1 MNEITNRNG
10 GARRAKRE
18 NAPPKENGDMD
29 VVSDQPTPKKG
40 RGLSRLLLL
49 LLVVGAAALLY
60 HYWGFWKGAETA
72 AAPPPP
78 PAVTVAKP
86 LVKEMMEWNDFT
98 GQFEARE
105 SVEVRPR
112 VSGYLESVNFVD
124 GQLVKK
130 GDLLFVIEPK
140 PFELALQTAKAQQ
153 SQTEAQLQLAKAQL
167 DRTAQLR
174 QKDYA
179 TQETYDERVAQV
191 NIATASR
198 DAAIAAVNQAQL
210 NLDYT
215 HITAPVSGRM
225 GRHEVSVGN
234 LITGGIT
241 GSTTLLTTI
250 VSLDPI
256 WLSFN
261 VSEGDGMTYKRLVQ
275 KGEIKSA
282 RDNAIE
288 VQGQLMDEKQ
298 WTLKGIIDFVDN
310 QYDRSSGTIRV
321 RAAFANPNLFIT
333 PGQFGRVRVPMSQF
347 KPTLLVPDAAVVTDQ
362 SVKLL
367 FTVSADGT
375 VVPKT
380 VELGPVTDNNLR
392 IIRTG
397 LTPDDSVII
406 SGLLRARP
414 GQKVTPEQ
422 GKIEETPLQPV
433 PGAK

>member
-1 MNEITNRNG
+1 MNEIDA

-18 NAPPKENGDMD
+18 APPKEVEEAPAKQDKMPRRAGGLRW
-29 VVSDQPTPKKG
+29 VV
-40 RGLSRLLLL
+40 LLLL
-49 LLVVGAAALLY
+49 AAGIAALIY
-60 HYWGFWKGAETA
+60 HYWVFWKSAETA
-72 AAPPPP
+72 APPPPP
-78 PAVTVAKP
+78 PAVTVSKP

-98 GQFEARE
+98 GQFEAQE
-105 SVEVRPR
+105 AVEVRPR
-112 VSGYLESVNFVD
+112 VSGYLESINFVD

-140 PFELALQTAKAQQ
+140 PFELALQTAKAQL
-153 SQTEAQLQLAKAQL
+153 SQAEAQLQLAKAQL

-174 QKDYA
+174 KNDYA

-191 NIATASR
+191 NIATAAR

-225 GRHEVSVGN
+225 GRHEVSIGN
-234 LITGGIT
+234 LIMGGTT

-261 VSEGDGMTYKRLVQ
+261 VSEGEGMTYKRLVQ

-282 RDNAIE
+282 RENTIQVE
-288 VQGQLMDEKQ
+288 GQLMDEKQ
-298 WTLKGIIDFVDN
+298 WTLKGTIDFVDN

-321 RAAFANPNLFIT
+321 RAAFSNPNLFIT

-347 KPTLLVPDAAVVTDQ
+347 KPTMLVPDAAVVTDQ
-362 SVKLL
+362 SVKML
-367 FTVSADGT
+367 FTVAPDGT
-375 VVPKT
+375 VVPKP
-380 VELGPVTDNNLR
+380 VELGPVTDSNLR
-392 IIRTG
+392 IIRSGIT
-397 LTPDDSVII
+397 TDDEIII

-422 GKIEETPLQPV
+422 GRIEETPPQPV